1 MLTTARGWLAA
12 TAVVAVL
19 LTTAVWFLLIS
30 PTRAE
35 AAATRE
41 LTAAAEASNA
51 QLVVRLEQLE
61 QQFIELPAKEA
72 ELAAVR
78 VAMPEDDA
86 LPELIRTVD
95 AYAAETGVTLM
106 SLAPGAPVLPVPD
119 PAPAAPA
126 APAADGTVAPA
137 PVAPAGPVTVSIPL
151 VTTVVGDYF
160 EVKAFLEELQTG
172 SRAHLVT
179 DLSLTAETPAE
190 ATGGKPATRPGDVT
204 MTVTGSVFA
213 LRDLAAT
220 ATPAVPP
227 APGTAPVAPTTPDA
241 APAAVVS

>member
-1 MLTTARGWLAA
+1 MLTTAKGWLAA
-12 TAVVAVL
+12 SSVVAVL
-19 LTTAVWFLLIS
+19 LSTAVWFLVIS

-41 LTAAAEASNA
+41 LTVAAEANNA

-86 LPELIRTVD
+86 VPELIRTVD
-95 AYAAETGVTLM
+95 AYAADTGVTLM
-106 SLAPGAPVLPVPD
+106 SMAPGAPVVPAA
-119 PAPAAPA
+119 PAPVAPA

-137 PVAPAGPVTVSIPL
+137 PVAPTGPVTVSIPL

-160 EVKAFLEELQTG
+160 EVKAFLEKLQTG
-172 SRAHLVT
+172 TRAHLVT
-179 DLSLTAETPAE
+179 DLSLTAETPAA
-190 ATGGKPATRPGDVT
+190 ATGGKPATQAGDVT
-204 MTVTGSVFA
+204 MTVTGSIFA
-213 LRDLAAT
+213 LRDPAAVT
-220 ATPAVPP
+220 ATPVASPSPGAAP
-227 APGTAPVAPTTPDA
+227 APSTTPDA
-241 APAAVVS
+241 APVAVAS